1 MSPRLGSPS
10 LAKERPLME
19 NVAGHAY
26 SPLML
31 YPFATAAAVEV
42 DLERRSR
49 RVLALDAQ
57 FMTGSPDPVPN
68 R

>member
-1 MSPRLGSPS
+1 
-10 LAKERPLME
+10 ME

-31 YPFATAAAVEV
+31 YPFATAAAVETILKV
-42 DLERRSR
+42 DPGAYWPWTSR
-49 RVLALDAQ
+49 
-57 FMTGSPDPVPN
+57 FMTGSPEPVPN